1 MTLLF
6 RTGTIAGARPHS
18 LDAGSQT
25 NASRAVLPLI
35 DWLAR
40 AEDGSGAH
48 ETTGVVID
56 ADTRPADLAALTD
69 APLIVVRLAKF
80 TDGRAYSIAR
90 IMRET
95 HGYTGELRVTGD
107 VLLDQ
112 IALLQR
118 AGFDSFEIAHL
129 PTIDAL
135 ARGHLPSIA
144 SCYQDLPHMPPAIR
158 PTLRRAA
165 RSATANHSNERRP

>member
-6 RTGTIAGARPHS
+6 RTGTIASAGPRS
-18 LDAGSQT
+18 LDAGSPTTT
-25 NASRAVLPLI
+25 NLAVLPLA
-35 DWLAR
+35 DWLQR
-40 AEDGSGAH
+40 AKDGSGAH
-48 ETTGVVID
+48 ETPGVIID
-56 ADTRPADLAALTD
+56 ADIRPAGLPALTG

-95 HGYTGELRVTGD
+95 HGFSGELRVTGD

-118 AGFDSFEIAHL
+118 AGFESFEIAHL

-165 RSATANHSNERRP
+165 RSSTANNSNENRP